1 MFPFLTREFSCKFT
15 CTALSFLCLT
25 EKKESLDSSAGAE
38 QRGNVICCC
47 FYGRWAPCS
56 KSACHTN
63 PDQIHCHLTSSSA
76 EKLNV
81 HHSAT
86 GIYYRAVGTLHAI
99 ACYVAIDANSF
110 CHKEAKDK
118 LLLIVLEDV

>member
-1 MFPFLTREFSCKFT
+1 M
-15 CTALSFLCLT
+15 
-25 EKKESLDSSAGAE
+25 G
-38 QRGNVICCC
+38 
-47 FYGRWAPCS
+47 PCS

-99 ACYVAIDANSF
+99 ARYVATDVNSF
-110 CHKEAKDK
+110 CHEEAKDK
-118 LLLIVLEDV
+118 LLLIILEDVYVGVEGNVLFHGFLCNID